1 MLPPPLVAA
10 VHAARLF
17 TGKMP
22 VLLNVDIK
30 KPCACGI
37 IDQAAMT
44 IKNRLACIDVI
55 LQVQGL
61 SGKDFAPVG

>member
-1 MLPPPLVAA
+1 MC
-10 VHAARLF
+10 F
-17 TGKMP
+17 SFQ
-22 VLLNVDIK
+22 IK

-61 SGKDFAPVG
+61 SGKGFAPVG